1 MFDNKNDLLHSEV
14 GQGTGG
20 GSAVELLF
28 FDVLQVGF
36 NFGEISAF
44 GIQNHTLPEL
54 IIYTIL
60 FAKLNAHPVDYLSL
74 LRYSS
79 ESNFGMPISISA
91 EKQNG
96 Y

>member
-1 MFDNKNDLLHSEV
+1 MSDNQNDLLHSEV
-14 GQGTGG
+14 ERGTGG
-20 GSAVELLF
+20 GRLCAVELLF

-44 GIQNHTLPEL
+44 GIQNCTLPEL

-79 ESNFGMPISISA
+79 E
-91 EKQNG
+91 
-96 Y
+96 